1 MRLRPKKKETILRV
15 YDAEGNCTGYYHH
28 VQTWG
33 VGHGG
38 CLFIH
43 LPKGESH
50 VWSGGTWDNFVVE
63 KVVEGSAVE

>member
-15 YDAEGNCTGYYHH
+15 YDAEGDWTAYHP

-50 VWSGGTWDNFVVE
+50 VWSDGAWDNFVVE